1 MPKRPDGTRA
11 PKATDAEIMKRVNK
25 VYALLLTG
33 VSRADIIEYTEKN
46 KWGVQDSTIDTYI
59 RKANDRFAEQSRT
72 VHDEQLGLAISR
84 LNNLHEKC
92 VKTQDYKAALMVQ
105 KELNTLLGLHK
116 PTKHE
121 VGNLDG
127 GVLAIR
133 IINHE
138 SD

>member
-1 MPKRPDGTRA
+1 M
-11 PKATDAEIMKRVNK
+11 
-25 VYALLLTG
+25 
-33 VSRADIIEYTEKN
+33 
-46 KWGVQDSTIDTYI
+46 DTYI
-59 RKANDRFAEQSRT
+59 SAAKQLLIKQSET
-72 VHDEQLGLAISR
+72 IHEEQLGLAISR

-92 VKTQDYKAALMVQ
+92 IKIQDYKAALAVQ

-133 IINHE
+133 IINHD